1 MEYKS
6 ICNLY
11 NHSQFGKENSDEVF
25 IVLNHLIQ

>member
-6 ICNLY
+6 NCNQY

-25 IVLNHLIQ
+25 IVLNNLIK